1 MDPAVPSRKKQII
14 TAVAVLVAI
23 TLIVVATVVAT
34 KKKSDTIASANTS
47 SKTAADTTS
56 PASSDSTSSTTANAA
71 TYNDGSY
78 SANASYQSPGGTEQ
92 VAVKLTI
99 KAGVVTDS
107 TVTSTPTEREA
118 REYQDMFLSSY
129 KSQIVGKSVATIKLS
144 RVSGSSLTSEGF
156 NSALATI
163 KQQAKA

>member
-1 MDPAVPSRKKQII
+1 MEPVLPTAPSHQKHII

-23 TLIVVATVVAT
+23 TLIVVATVAAT
-34 KKKSDTIASANTS
+34 KKK
-47 SKTAADTTS
+47 DTT
-56 PASSDSTSSTTANAA
+56 ASTADAANISSQTATTSA
-71 TYNDGSY
+71 TYNDGTY
-78 SANASYQSPGGTEQ
+78 SANASYQSPGGTEK

-99 KAGVVTDS
+99 KGGVVTTS
-107 TVTSTPTEREA
+107 TVTSTPTESEA
-118 REYQDMFLSSY
+118 REYQDMFLSGY
-129 KSQIVGKSVATIKLS
+129 KSKVVGQSVDTIKLS